1 MLDPEVR
8 LARRIPGR
16 GASGYAKLT
25 PLRALASAPLP
36 GALEL
41 QQICVLSDWHGLR
54 VADRLMSW
62 ALATAAS
69 DPAPEVYLTVFDHNE
84 RAKPRWLVG

>member
-1 MLDPEVR
+1 MTVPVGDAPFNPATATTYGIQAVP
-8 LARRIPGR
+8 A
-16 GASGYAKLT
+16 
-25 PLRALASAPLP
+25 RALASAPLP

-62 ALATAAS
+62 ALATSAS